1 MRLPTWG
8 KMEAGLLA
16 RQHKSDERWLSMPLT
31 RDQVIETA
39 FGILRDFG
47 LADLSMR
54 RLARDLDV
62 QPGALYWHVKN
73 KQELLGVLSVMILA
87 PATPGPANNARAT
100 DAFVTLRRQARAI
113 RQALLKVR
121 DGAEVVALTH
131 SLDPGSLSALRQP
144 AHEFAAAGLP
154 EQQADWAARALV
166 HYILGTV
173 SDEQTRRGL
182 ADAGVLAP
190 SLDGADEEAA
200 FDFGLGLLLAGAAT
214 SPTPGSQ

>member
-1 MRLPTWG
+1 
-8 KMEAGLLA
+8 
-16 RQHKSDERWLSMPLT
+16 MPLT

-54 RLARDLDV
+54 RLARDLGV

-87 PATPGPANNARAT
+87 PATPVPADEVRET
-100 DAFVTLRRQARAI
+100 TAFAALRLQARAI
-113 RQALLKVR
+113 RQALLNVR

-131 SLDPGSLSALRQP
+131 SLDPGSLSALRRP
-144 AHEFAAAGLP
+144 AHDFAAAGLP
-154 EQQADWAARALV
+154 RQQAEWAARALV

-173 SDEQTRRGL
+173 TDEQTRRGL
-182 ADAGVLAP
+182 AEAGVLETR
-190 SLDGADEEAA
+190 LDRADEEAA

-214 SPTPGSQ
+214 TPAPGQPVTVTL